1 MFFFFFVPPTKK
13 KNQKE
18 KSSSQRTIRALRF
31 SLPAGLSE
39 LGLWPALKQARQAF
53 NRRQLRCSL
62 IVFNATT
69 MVGTGCS
76 NGFLR

>member
-31 SLPAGLSE
+31 SLTAGLSE
-39 LGLWPALKQARQAF
+39 LGLLPIPQ
-53 NRRQLRCSL
+53 
-62 IVFNATT
+62 
-69 MVGTGCS
+69 TGADKLLTAVNCDAH
-76 NGFLR
+76 

>member
-18 KSSSQRTIRALRF
+18 KSSSLKTLRALRF
-31 SLPAGLSE
+31 TLPAGLSE
-39 LGLWPALKQARQAF
+39 LGLWPSPQTCRQAF

-62 IVFNATT
+62 IVLTRQPGLAPVILHVF
-69 MVGTGCS
+69 
-76 NGFLR
+76 